1 MNQENPP
8 HVEKM
13 IDPRL
18 TEYRENRAPI
28 TLLYMFYE
36 GDVLRM
42 EEFDFQG
49 ARIYGMP
56 IPHGEAKS
64 TEWIQENLLHQND
77 FFEFSFVKAGNLQMM
92 VERGTCEHRA
102 GDVFVFNRKIR
113 HAEMSPYEGAYLS
126 LSPEFIKEWPNE
138 IVPLF
143 KHKGLLER
151 FVRKN
156 LDDDLTQKKDYIDCR
171 FVGTPSDFA
180 QIANLFLRMRQEF
193 LQRHRGSQLIV
204 MGLIANLFSLLE
216 NKDVYA
222 LTYINLSSDNEFIL
236 TETIL
241 RQITKSNGQITAK
254 QLSDMT
260 HYNTDYLNRVFK
272 NFTGMTIKKY
282 CTTYRLKE
290 FCRLLTQSDESIST
304 LIEKMGFT
312 NKTALYKTF
321 YDHYGKSPQEYR
333 DSPL

>member
-113 HAEMSPYEGAYLS
+113 GQAGRDGH
-126 LSPEFIKEWPNE
+126 
-138 IVPLF
+138 
-143 KHKGLLER
+143 
-151 FVRKN
+151 
-156 LDDDLTQKKDYIDCR
+156 Q
-171 FVGTPSDFA
+171 
-180 QIANLFLRMRQEF
+180 RQEPW
-193 LQRHRGSQLIV
+193 QSAQPGP
-204 MGLIANLFSLLE
+204 
-216 NKDVYA
+216 
-222 LTYINLSSDNEFIL
+222 
-236 TETIL
+236 
-241 RQITKSNGQITAK
+241 
-254 QLSDMT
+254 
-260 HYNTDYLNRVFK
+260 HYRK
-272 NFTGMTIKKY
+272 ATG
-282 CTTYRLKE
+282 
-290 FCRLLTQSDESIST
+290 ISK
-304 LIEKMGFT
+304 IM
-312 NKTALYKTF
+312 
-321 YDHYGKSPQEYR
+321 Q
-333 DSPL
+333 